1 MKISKS
7 YSVDVLKYSFIMGCY
22 YNEKRYISVLKHLN
36 IKTLIYCSV
45 SVFVSPFE
53 NLLKVNLK
61 NWLVTF
67 GCQ

>member
-45 SVFVSPFE
+45 SVDLFPRVILSLASKCDKPI
-53 NLLKVNLK
+53 L
-61 NWLVTF
+61 
-67 GCQ
+67 